1 MLTAPSLMLSPLV
14 SASRAFA
21 TLLLAWSI
29 ASGCAA
35 GESGDEVIS
44 RCFPEGAC
52 DEAMFQGG
60 LSAARGVAAQGS
72 PLWARECAR
81 CHGPDGVGL
90 AEARHVD
97 MTSPAW
103 QLSLRD
109 GTLVATI
116 RQGRAPVMPAYS
128 FGDDELRD
136 LLAHIRSFKRD
147 RPAAPV
153 ARPPSSPGGY

>member
-1 MLTAPSLMLSPLV
+1 MVFMRVPVSP
-14 SASRAFA
+14 AYKAFA
-21 TLLLAWSI
+21 TWFMTCVFAL
-29 ASGCAA
+29 GCAG
-35 GESGDEVIS
+35 GEVGDEVIG
-44 RCFPEGAC
+44 RCVPAGAC

-60 LSAARGVAAQGS
+60 LSAARGDATRGA
-72 PLWARECAR
+72 PLWARECSR

-90 AEARHVD
+90 AEAKHVD

-128 FGDDELRD
+128 FNDDELRD
-136 LLAHIRSFKRD
+136 LLAHIRSLKRD
-147 RPAAPV
+147 RPAGRPAPV
-153 ARPPSSPGGY
+153 APSPGGY

>member
-1 MLTAPSLMLSPLV
+1 MTSPLFP
-14 SASRAFA
+14 ASRALV
-21 TLLLAWSI
+21 TLLLAWSTML
-29 ASGCAA
+29 GCAG
-35 GESGDEVIS
+35 GETGDEVIA
-44 RCFPEGAC
+44 RCVPAGSC
-52 DEAMFQGG
+52 DEIMFQGG
-60 LSAARGVAAQGS
+60 LSAARGVAERGA

-90 AEARHVD
+90 AEAKHVD

-128 FGDDELRD
+128 FSDDELRD
-136 LLAHIRSFKRD
+136 LLAHIRSLKRD
-147 RPAAPV
+147 RALAPAP